1 MEPSAIYLLVKRRT
15 PSSPNHAARTIG
27 CRQLNRSR
35 SFEPKNGINDCSDRM
50 EDIEPNVSPRCLFA
64 RLGLDDELV
73 DLFVHLLGEFSELT
87 EGVRRDA
94 IANGSFSRARDKIC
108 DDMTNGLNVWDMSEL
123 SEKFVTVSHNA
134 IARSILC
141 SPGQSV
147 VFVIVLE
154 KWNDSN

>member
-1 MEPSAIYLLVKRRT
+1 
-15 PSSPNHAARTIG
+15 
-27 CRQLNRSR
+27 
-35 SFEPKNGINDCSDRM
+35 M

-64 RLGLDDELV
+64 RLGLGDELV
-73 DLFVHLLGEFSELT
+73 DLFVHLLGEFPELT

-154 KWNDSN
+154 KK